1 MLCLTPF
8 FLIIYFKFF
17 AFEYLIIYLLKDK
30 TLCDK
35 IDFILTFHM
44 KDGKEATS
52 LSNFKFV

>member
-8 FLIIYFKFF
+8 FMIIYFK
-17 AFEYLIIYLLKDK
+17 YLIIYLGQNIIKDK
-30 TLCDK
+30 TFCDN

-52 LSNFKFV
+52 LSIFKFV